1 MAYQITYEAYDAT
14 DPMTKLPVRCG
25 RIINKRKMDLY
36 DLVDRAIEN
45 GDLNALKRDEGVG
58 VIRAILRAARQYLG
72 ESYIVDLGLVRLQL
86 TLKGQLND
94 NDGISSKN
102 WVKTLVQ
109 ATDELKFAMSE
120 ISWTSTKSVAK
131 VSIAN
136 VAWNGSKTGGEIK
149 KDENIVATGTNLMF
163 DAAIGDSVTFE
174 YGGETVSC
182 SIDGS
187 GYQMISIA
195 WPAELSEAA
204 VGTEIA
210 FKFTLHGG
218 DADVTPKVITKKVKI
233 VA

>member
-1 MAYQITYEAYDAT
+1 MAYQITYEAYDAK
-14 DPMTKLPVRCG
+14 DPMTKADVRCG

-86 TLKGQLND
+86 TLKGQLAD
-94 NDGISSKN
+94 NDTISSKN

-120 ISWTSTKSVAK
+120 LSFTNAKTSAK

-136 VAWNGSKTGGEIK
+136 VGWNGSTVGGEIK
-149 KDENIVATGTNLMF
+149 KDENIIATGTNLMYNA
-163 DAAIGDSVTFE
+163 DIGDSITFE
-174 YGGETVSC
+174 YNGETVSC
-182 SIDGS
+182 SVDGS

-195 WPAELSEAA
+195 WPAEISDAPA
-204 VGTEIA
+204 GTEIP

-218 DADVTPKVITKKVKI
+218 DSAATPKTITKTVKI
-233 VA
+233 VG